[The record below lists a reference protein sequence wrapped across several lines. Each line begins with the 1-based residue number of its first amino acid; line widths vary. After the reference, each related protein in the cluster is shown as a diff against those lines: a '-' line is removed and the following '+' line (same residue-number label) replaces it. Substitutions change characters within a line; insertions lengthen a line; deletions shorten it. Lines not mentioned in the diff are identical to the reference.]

1 MSRWLYSLHI
11 YSYIC
16 PISIVNLTLAMRYRN
31 TYSSPLGSSYYVLS
45 LLVSLW
51 KGGVGLLGLICLSL
65 TLGAQS
71 PIKIRGVVHSGKEP
85 LPRVSITL
93 LSVTDST
100 ILSYAHTDAGG
111 QFELTASGQ
120 LTQAIVSARCLGYK
134 TYTQRLTLPTAH
146 ELDIDLKEDT
156 YLLKEVSVQAPR
168 VWGNQDTINYNVAR
182 LAKATDRSIGDVIRR
197 IPGMRMEG
205 GLLKYQGK
213 PLKQINIEGID
224 LTQGDYGQITSN
236 IDASDISTIQVL
248 DNYQGIKALV
258 GKRSSDDVIL
268 NLKLSPKKRGIWGV
282 SLDLGLGYGDG
293 LETNSRIRS
302 NYLARRAQF
311 LGVVYVDN
319 SGRQYYES
327 SFGVQRGGS
336 REERIFARID
346 KPATPNLPP
355 SYYTDNVS
363 LMASGNSAFVLSD
376 SSQLKLQGSYRYDKI
391 RSEGSSQ
398 ARYGRSSSPLLL
410 DERIEHLLRQGSA
423 STSLSYEKNLQ
434 SYYLKDQL
442 RASAS
447 QSRASGIIALNGL
460 ATPQHQGLDALH
472 LNNQMHFINGR
483 TRLPIELILTQRLT
497 TSDEDFETANNQQLQ
512 QVLPT
517 LHSMI
522 GQRGWFTSLYT
533 DNRLRILNLPLV
545 RYWTYSPQVFASYQW
560 QSLSSSLLERTGSSY
575 DRVLRV
581 GVEQTLSYLRQK
593 YSIDLALPVIYQLR
607 RTSSDRLAG
616 LLFEPHL
623 KVKLA
628 LGQHW
633 GLQLTGSYAHT
644 EPRIRDWY
652 PYPVLESYRSLTV
665 GTPRLFREQIA
676 TIEGRVDYRDIFS
689 FLSSSLR
696 ARQGMHYKPF
706 IQMLLLGE
714 DGGRYELLEH
724 KHHTQTFSGVWSL
737 SKGFTW
743 AGLGID
749 LDLGYTH
756 HLGQVAYQ
764 GTITPYKVHTQSVR
778 LALKANPIKEI
789 LLDYNVYYGRN
800 YTSRFASRTEIDN
813 LLSETAQIGVAFG
826 KNIFWDIILEHNHV
840 SSSSE
845 KTDVLLLDSQLKW
858 IGSRVEVGCELNNL
872 LGMQVYHSIQ
882 RLSYATIQHS
892 YRLRPRAVLV
902 KVSFKL

>member
-1 MSRWLYSLHI
+1 
-11 YSYIC
+11 
-16 PISIVNLTLAMRYRN
+16 MRYRN
-31 TYSSPLGSSYYVLS
+31 TYSSPLGSSCYVLS

-51 KGGVGLLGLICLSL
+51 KGGAGLLGLICLSL

-100 ILSYAHTDAGG
+100 ILSYTHTDAGG
-111 QFELTASGQ
+111 RFELTASDQ

-302 NYLARRAQF
+302 NYFSRRAQF
-311 LGVVYVDN
+311 LGVAYVDN
-319 SGRQYYES
+319 TGRQYYES
-327 SFGVQRGGS
+327 SSGVQRSGS

-398 ARYGRSSSPLLL
+398 ARYGHSSSPLLL

-434 SYYLKDQL
+434 GYYLKDQL

-447 QSRASGIIALNGL
+447 QSRASGTIALNGL
-460 ATPQHQGLDALH
+460 ATPQRQGLDALH

-483 TRLPIELILTQRLT
+483 TRLPIELILTQRFT

-522 GQRGWFTSLYT
+522 GQRGRFTSLYT

-545 RYWTYSPQVFASYQW
+545 RYWTYSPQVFASCQW

-616 LLFEPHL
+616 LLIEPHL
-623 KVKLA
+623 KVKLS

-633 GLQLTGSYAHT
+633 GLQLAGSYAHT

-652 PYPVLESYRSLTV
+652 PDPVLESYRSLTV
-665 GTPRLFREQIA
+665 GTPRLFREQTA

-696 ARQGMHYKPF
+696 ARQSMHYKPF

-756 HLGQVAYQ
+756 HLGQVGYQ

-813 LLSETAQIGVAFG
+813 LLSETAQIGVTFG
-826 KNIFWDIILEHNHV
+826 RNIFWDIILEHNHV

-902 KVSFKL
+902 KVSLKL

>member
-1 MSRWLYSLHI
+1 M
-11 YSYIC
+11 
-16 PISIVNLTLAMRYRN
+16 
-31 TYSSPLGSSYYVLS
+31 
-45 LLVSLW
+45 
-51 KGGVGLLGLICLSL
+51 
-65 TLGAQS
+65 
-71 PIKIRGVVHSGKEP
+71 
-85 LPRVSITL
+85 
-93 LSVTDST
+93 
-100 ILSYAHTDAGG
+100 
-111 QFELTASGQ
+111 
-120 LTQAIVSARCLGYK
+120 SARCLGYK

-224 LTQGDYGQITSN
+224 LTQGGYELITSN

-311 LGVVYVDN
+311 LGVAYVDN

-336 REERIFARID
+336 REEHIFARID

-434 SYYLKDQL
+434 GYYLKDQL

-447 QSRASGIIALNGL
+447 QSRASGTIALNGL
-460 ATPQHQGLDALH
+460 ATPQRQGLDALH

-522 GQRGWFTSLYT
+522 G
-533 DNRLRILNLPLV
+533 
-545 RYWTYSPQVFASYQW
+545 
-560 QSLSSSLLERTGSSY
+560 
-575 DRVLRV
+575 
-581 GVEQTLSYLRQK
+581 
-593 YSIDLALPVIYQLR
+593 
-607 RTSSDRLAG
+607 
-616 LLFEPHL
+616 
-623 KVKLA
+623 
-628 LGQHW
+628 
-633 GLQLTGSYAHT
+633 
-644 EPRIRDWY
+644 
-652 PYPVLESYRSLTV
+652 
-665 GTPRLFREQIA
+665 
-676 TIEGRVDYRDIFS
+676 
-689 FLSSSLR
+689 
-696 ARQGMHYKPF
+696 
-706 IQMLLLGE
+706 
-714 DGGRYELLEH
+714 
-724 KHHTQTFSGVWSL
+724 
-737 SKGFTW
+737 
-743 AGLGID
+743 
-749 LDLGYTH
+749 
-756 HLGQVAYQ
+756 
-764 GTITPYKVHTQSVR
+764 
-778 LALKANPIKEI
+778 
-789 LLDYNVYYGRN
+789 
-800 YTSRFASRTEIDN
+800 
-813 LLSETAQIGVAFG
+813 
-826 KNIFWDIILEHNHV
+826 
-840 SSSSE
+840 
-845 KTDVLLLDSQLKW
+845 
-858 IGSRVEVGCELNNL
+858 
-872 LGMQVYHSIQ
+872 
-882 RLSYATIQHS
+882 
-892 YRLRPRAVLV
+892 
-902 KVSFKL
+902 

>member
-1 MSRWLYSLHI
+1 
-11 YSYIC
+11 
-16 PISIVNLTLAMRYRN
+16 MRYRN
-31 TYSSPLGSSYYVLS
+31 THLSPSSSSWPLWSLLASLCRGGAGLFGLVYLS
-45 LLVSLW
+45 LA
-51 KGGVGLLGLICLSL
+51 
-65 TLGAQS
+65 LGAQS
-71 PIKIRGVVHSGKEP
+71 PTKLRGIVHSGKEP

-100 ILSYAHTDAGG
+100 ILSYTHTDAGG
-111 QFELTASGQ
+111 RFELTASSQ

-146 ELDIDLKEDT
+146 ELNIDLPEDT

-224 LTQGDYGQITSN
+224 LTQGDYEQITSN
-236 IDASDISTIQVL
+236 VDASDISTIQVL

-302 NYLARRAQF
+302 NYFARKTQF
-311 LGVVYVDN
+311 LGVAYVDN

-327 SFGVQRGGS
+327 SSSTQRGGS
-336 REERIFARID
+336 SGERIFAHIN
-346 KPATPNLPP
+346 KPTTPNLPP

-363 LMASGNSAFVLSD
+363 VMASGNSAFVLSD

-398 ARYGRSSSPLLL
+398 ARYGRSSSSSPLLL

-434 SYYLKDQL
+434 GYYLKDQL

-447 QSRASGIIALNGL
+447 QSRASGTIALNGL
-460 ATPQHQGLDALH
+460 ATSQRQGLDALH

-483 TRLPIELILTQRLT
+483 TRLPIELILTQRFT

-545 RYWTYSPQVFASYQW
+545 RHWTYSPQAFVSYQW
-560 QSLSSSLLERTGSSY
+560 QSLSSQLLERSQSGY
-575 DRVLRV
+575 DRLLRV
-581 GVEQTLSYLRQK
+581 GVEQTLNYLNK
-593 YSIDLALPVIYQLR
+593 GYSIGLALPVVYQLH

-616 LLFEPHL
+616 LLIEPSL
-623 KVKLA
+623 TIKLA
-628 LGQHW
+628 LGYHW
-633 GLQLTGSYAHT
+633 GIQMSGRYTHT
-644 EPRIRDWY
+644 EPKIRDWY
-652 PYPVLESYRSLTV
+652 SYPVLRDYRSLTV

-676 TIEGRVDYRDIFS
+676 SVEGRVNYRDIFS

-696 ARQGMHYKPF
+696 VIQSIHYEPF

-714 DGGRYELLEH
+714 DGGRYELLAH
-724 KHHTQTFSGVWSL
+724 KHHTKTFSGVWSL
-737 SKGFTW
+737 SKGFSW

-749 LDLGYTH
+749 LDLGYMH
-756 HLGQVAYQ
+756 YLGQVAYQ
-764 GTITPYKVHTQSVR
+764 GAITPYKTRTQSVR
-778 LALKANPIKEI
+778 LALKANPIRPLTLE
-789 LLDYNVYYGRN
+789 YNVYYGRN
-800 YTSRFASRTEIDN
+800 YTSRFGSRTEIDN
-813 LLSETAQIGVAFG
+813 LLSETAQIGVTLG

-845 KTDVLLLDSQLKW
+845 RTDVLLLDSQLKW
-858 IGSRVEVGCELNNL
+858 CGPRVEVGCELNNL